1 MENQNNASELHQR
14 IAADLLIALIE
25 QGRLKP
31 GGVSGRE
38 DVIIADTLKEYQ
50 TLLAGISA
58 ASIRA

>member
-1 MENQNNASELHQR
+1 MKNQETTDALDGR

-38 DVIIADTLKEYQ
+38 DVIIDDTLKAYQ
-50 TLLAGISA
+50 ALLAGIRSA
-58 ASIRA
+58 KQQV